1 MILHCLDDATIDDY
15 LHARLSEGARA
26 AADAH
31 VDACADCSAIVSVLA
46 GGGLASPSSAVD
58 AQEAELP
65 EGTLVGR
72 HVIVERLGEGAMG
85 IVYLA
90 NDPELDRKVALKLLR
105 PGSAQGAGERMQ
117 REAQAMAKVTHPNVV
132 TVHDVGRFRG
142 AVYLAMEFVDGRT
155 LRAWCADERGV
166 DERVAML
173 VAAGRGLAAAH
184 AAGLVHRDF
193 KPENVLVGSD
203 LRVRVTDF
211 GLASLGD
218 PVAGA
223 ETKDGDVVGMEHAA
237 PLVTLTRTG
246 ALLGTP
252 AYMAPELWRAEE
264 ATPASD
270 QFAFGVTLYE
280 VLLGERPFKGA
291 TAAELRAAIERG
303 PSIPDDVPGKS
314 GPARRRLRRVL
325 ARALSARPGDRY
337 ATLDALLAE
346 LAPAPVRSRRSPA
359 WLALPFALAL
369 LGAGGTALFSRGS
382 VHTDPCGAGTQLSA
396 AVMDPDREARI
407 HTAFTANGATWAAVV
422 ADRAVAALDVYRT
435 QWAAAHR
442 ATCEATEVRHEQS
455 AALLDARMHCL
466 HRGLDQATALSA
478 RFENPDAETVLHAP
492 EAVSSLPPLAAC
504 SDTATLGAM
513 ESRPPGE
520 KGVALT
526 QLEARLA
533 TAHVAAVAGVS
544 SAAAVGD
551 ARGIADAA
559 TDIGYRPAIAEAR
572 LLLATLLRR
581 SGDFMLASKE
591 ADAAL
596 VAAEA
601 SHDDREAALVWLE
614 LLAVR
619 GEAGHF
625 ADAIAAEAPATAAI
639 ARIGSPP
646 DLEASLHFELGV
658 ARTNLTRAEYEN
670 AARDL
675 NASFLARERLFGEKN
690 LDVARTLTALG
701 NLGRVQGDLEGALAI
716 HQHALAIDTEL
727 LGAEHPGLARDHHN
741 IGGILRMQGKLD
753 EAQAAYERALVLS
766 VRGPGPRSLA
776 AGRTENSLGLVA
788 MAKDDLPSARAHFE
802 RAKDILAGHPDQTL
816 ATSNLELL
824 GAAEQKRAPRP
835 STSARPRPAAYAAP
849 RPSGSAAPA
858 QGSYGPA
865 QTFDTERR

>member
-15 LHARLSEGARA
+15 VHARLSEGARA

-46 GGGLASPSSAVD
+46 GGALASPGSD
-58 AQEAELP
+58 AETQEPELAK
-65 EGTLVGR
+65 GTLVGR

-90 NDPELDRKVALKLLR
+90 TDPELHRKVALKLLR
-105 PGSAQGAGERMQ
+105 PGSARGAGERMQ

-155 LRAWCADERGV
+155 LRAWCADERSV
-166 DERVAML
+166 DERLAVL

-218 PVAGA
+218 RVAGA
-223 ETKDGDVVGMEHAA
+223 ETEHGVVEVAQDV

-291 TAAELRAAIERG
+291 TAAELRTAIERE
-303 PSIPDDVPGKS
+303 PTIPNDVSGKS
-314 GPARRRLRRVL
+314 GLSSRRLQAIL
-325 ARALSARPGDRY
+325 ARALSAQPGDRY

-346 LAPAPVRSRRSPA
+346 LAPAHEHEVRSRRSPA

-369 LGAGGTALFSRGS
+369 LGAGGTAIFSRGS
-382 VHTDPCGAGTQLSA
+382 GHTDPCSAGPQLSA
-396 AVMDPDREARI
+396 AIMDPDRAARI
-407 HTAFTANGATWAAVV
+407 HAAFTANGATWAAVA

-435 QWAAAHR
+435 QWATAHR

-466 HRGLDQATALSA
+466 HRGLDQATALAA
-478 RFENPDAETVLHAP
+478 RFESPDAGTILHAP
-492 EAVSSLPPLAAC
+492 EAASSLPPLAAC
-504 SDTATLGAM
+504 ADTEALGAM

-533 TAHVAAVAGVS
+533 AAHVAAVAGVS
-544 SAAAVGD
+544 SAAAIADV
-551 ARGIADAA
+551 RGIAEAA
-559 TDIGYRPAIAEAR
+559 TDIGYRPVISEAR

-596 VAAEA
+596 VAAEV

-614 LLAVR
+614 LLALR

-625 ADAIAAEAPATAAI
+625 AEATSAEAPATAAI

-646 DLEASLHFELGV
+646 DLDASLHFELGV
-658 ARTNLTRAEYEN
+658 ARTNLGPAEYEN

-675 NASFLARERLFGEKN
+675 NASFLGRERLFGEKH

-701 NLGRVQGDLEGALAI
+701 NLGRVKGDLEGALAI

-727 LGAEHPGLARDHHN
+727 LGPEHPGLARDHHN

-753 EAQAAYERALVLS
+753 EAQAEYERALVLA
-766 VRGPGPRSLA
+766 VRGTGPRSLA
-776 AGRTENSLGLVA
+776 VGRTENSLGLVA

-802 RAKDILAGHPDQTL
+802 RAKDILAGHPDQGL
-816 ATSNLELL
+816 ALSNLELL
-824 GAAEQKRAPRP
+824 GAAEQKRTPRP
-835 STSARPRPAAYAAP
+835 FVHVAPLPSARPSVSAP
-849 RPSGSAAPA
+849 APA